1 MHAGRFRL
9 TYACLRNATARVGE
23 IARQPPSATSR
34 RRRRRSQSHTV
45 LELLLLLSQGEAGYP
60 TLCVRCGMK
69 EDPEQEE
76 IVCVTHFCAC
86 AHSRFFALRFDLWY
100 S

>member
-45 LELLLLLSQGEAGYP
+45 LELLLQTKHSSVY
-60 TLCVRCGMK
+60 V
-69 EDPEQEE
+69 
-76 IVCVTHFCAC
+76 VTVTKSAN
-86 AHSRFFALRFDLWY
+86 S
-100 S
+100 